1 MTLSAKLR
9 ALRNAKGMSLRQVA
23 RESGVS
29 ASTLSRLE
37 RNIGGPDI
45 VTLVMLEDF
54 YKVRLGSGLDAEMTD
69 AQAEAY
75 LVGLG
80 YNLEQLR
87 AEINAL
93 IDTLRDEAKAILAAK
108 QVQP

>member
-1 MTLSAKLR
+1 MTLSTKLR
-9 ALRNAKGMSLRQVA
+9 ALRNAKGMSLRQVEA
-23 RESGVS
+23 GSGVS
-29 ASTLSRLE
+29 AATLSRAE
-37 RNIGGPDI
+37 RGLGTPDT
-45 VTLVMLEDF
+45 VTLVLLEDF

-75 LVGLG
+75 LTGLG

-93 IDTLRDEAKAILAAK
+93 IDTLRDEAKALLAAK
-108 QVQP
+108 QVTP